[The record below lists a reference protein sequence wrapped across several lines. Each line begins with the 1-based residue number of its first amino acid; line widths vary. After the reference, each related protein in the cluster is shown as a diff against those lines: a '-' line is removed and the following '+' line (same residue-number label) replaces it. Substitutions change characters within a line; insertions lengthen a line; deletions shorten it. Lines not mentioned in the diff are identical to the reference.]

1 MTGIWA
7 QLGSILL
14 GLGLSSV
21 IGVEREIRHKAA
33 GLRTHAL
40 VGTGAALFM
49 VVSKYGFA
57 DLAGLAEV
65 SLDPSRIAAQIV
77 SGIGFIGGGL
87 IFVRRDAV
95 RGLTTAA
102 GIWLA
107 AAIGTA
113 SGAGMVAVA
122 GGTTA
127 AYLIIAVVFPPLSAR
142 MPRARATTAVLRV
155 RYADGQGLLR
165 DIVRR
170 CTGDGYQIA
179 DLSVVRSPRLGSVGS
194 ASAVMIDDHGRRPA
208 AEPAEAPDAAVEVA
222 LEITGRDTIETLV
235 PRLSELRGVAS
246 VDVAD
251 G

>member
-1 MTGIWA
+1 MPGLWT
-7 QLGSILL
+7 QLCYILL
-14 GLGLSSV
+14 GLGLSAV
-21 IGVEREIRHKAA
+21 VGAEREIRHKAA

-49 VVSKYGFA
+49 VVSKYGFT
-57 DLAGLAEV
+57 DLIGV
-65 SLDPSRIAAQIV
+65 PQVGLDPSRIAAQIV

-113 SGAGMVAVA
+113 AGAGMLVVAC
-122 GGTTA
+122 GTTV
-127 AYLIIAVVFPPLSAR
+127 AYLIVTVAFPPLAAR
-142 MPRARATTAVLRV
+142 MPRTKSTTAILRV

-170 CTGDGYQIA
+170 CTSDGFQIA
-179 DLSVVRSPRLGSVGS
+179 DLSVVRHSGSYEPSFGDSP
-194 ASAVMIDDHGRRPA
+194 P
-208 AEPAEAPDAAVEVA
+208 VEVV
-222 LEITGRDTIETLV
+222 LEVTGKETIDSLV
-235 PRLSELRGVAS
+235 PRLGELPGVAS
-246 VDVAD
+246 VGLAD
-251 G
+251 GQD